1 MKCPRNPQNPRVEK
15 EKPKKQLC
23 LQGYHDS
30 MHTSPRA
37 ELKRKDFYPNP
48 NPKLTLTP
56 TLTSGVLRSGVGTE
70 DHPWQSDCSQGFPKP
85 LLQFCHFVPQNYT
98 WHHLLESGC
107 SSIPNLLHRL
117 HQRAF
122 PDASRTYV
130 SHASWPK
137 VPKSCHIHH
146 CGLEV
151 RGLLGAE
158 ETLFLKALKERSQWK
173 PLRHSSPTLSSSPSG
188 LA

>member
-15 EKPKKQLC
+15 EKSKKQLC
-23 LQGYHDS
+23 LQGQHDS

-48 NPKLTLTP
+48 NPNLTF
-56 TLTSGVLRSGVGTE
+56 GVLRSEVGTE
-70 DHPWQSDCSQGFPKP
+70 DHPRQSDCSQGFPKP
-85 LLQFCHFVPQNYT
+85 LLQFCHFVPQNCT
-98 WHHLLESGC
+98 CHHLLESGC

-117 HQRAF
+117 HKRAF

-151 RGLLGAE
+151 RGLLGAK

-173 PLRHSSPTLSSSPSG
+173 PLHHSSPTLSSSPSG